1 MARIPRIL
9 LLTAAAVAA
18 FALPPVQAAEL
29 TAREIMQR
37 VDDRDDGDNGISDM
51 EMILIDK
58 NNNQRVR
65 KIRNYSKDK
74 GEDRRRIMFFVE
86 PADVKDTAFLT
97 YDYDAYE
104 ADDDQWLYLPA
115 LHKTKRIATADKSGS
130 FMGSDFN
137 YSDMTRRNLDAY
149 DYKIVKEAPVHGHD
163 AWLIEAMP
171 KTKEEIAKTG
181 YEKSLVFVRKDNFVP
196 VRAVHWVAGGG
207 GKLKYMDVLK
217 LEQIDGIWVATETTM
232 TTKKGKATLHKTL
245 LRFHNIR
252 FNQDLGEDLF
262 TLRRL
267 EQGL

>member
-1 MARIPRIL
+1 MQYITRVL
-9 LLTAAAVAA
+9 LLSAAAAAA
-18 FALPPVQAAEL
+18 FAFSPAQAGDL
-29 TAREIMQR
+29 SARQIMQR
-37 VDDRDDGDNGISDM
+37 VDDRDDGDNGTSDL

-58 NNNQRVR
+58 NGKKRVR
-65 KIRNYSKDK
+65 KVRNYSKDK
-74 GEDRRRIMFFVE
+74 GEDRRQIMFFLE

-149 DYKIVKEAPVHGHD
+149 DYKIVKEMPVHGHD
-163 AWLIEAMP
+163 TWLIEAKP
-171 KTKEEIAKTG
+171 ETEEEIEETG
-181 YEKSLVFVRKDNFVP
+181 YEKSLLFVRKDNFVP
-196 VRAVHWVAGGG
+196 VRAVHWVDGGG
-207 GKLKYMDVLK
+207 ELKYMDVPR
-217 LEQIDGIWVATETTM
+217 LEKIDGIWVATEMTM
-232 TTKKGKATLHKTL
+232 TTKKGKVTKHKTI
-245 LRFHNIR
+245 LRFHNVR
-252 FNQDLGEDLF
+252 FNQQLSEEMF

>member
-1 MARIPRIL
+1 MNSMTRTL
-9 LLTAAAVAA
+9 LLSAATIAA
-18 FALPPVQAAEL
+18 FVLPPVQAADL
-29 TAREIMQR
+29 TARQIMQQ

-58 NNNQRVR
+58 NGEQRVR
-65 KIRNYSKDK
+65 KVRNYSKDK
-74 GEDRRRIMFFVE
+74 GEDRRRIMFFLE

-97 YDYDAYE
+97 YDYDDYD

-149 DYKIVKEAPVHGHD
+149 DYKIVKEMPVRGHD
-163 AWLIEAMP
+163 TWLIEAKP
-171 KTKEEIAKTG
+171 KSKDEVEETG
-181 YEKSLVFVRKDNFVP
+181 YEKSLLFVRKDNFVP
-196 VRAVHWVAGGG
+196 VRAVHWVAGGSE
-207 GKLKYMDVLK
+207 LKYMDVPK
-217 LEQIDGIWVATETTM
+217 LEKIDGIWVATEMTM
-232 TTKKGKATLHKTL
+232 TTKKGKATRHKTI
-245 LRFHNIR
+245 LRFHNVR
-252 FNQDLGEDLF
+252 FNQDLGEEMF